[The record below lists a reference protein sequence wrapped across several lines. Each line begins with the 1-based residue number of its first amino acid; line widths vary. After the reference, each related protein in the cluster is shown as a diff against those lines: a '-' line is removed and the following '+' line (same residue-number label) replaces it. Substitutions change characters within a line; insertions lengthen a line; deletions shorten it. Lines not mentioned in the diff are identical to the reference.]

1 MQKPRPPS
9 GIEKYCRD
17 TQTVEQLHRVQQTTN
32 DTSTQMT
39 GIGVYVS
46 NMQDKLLTPQK
57 YTTAD
62 EHLKM
67 ILSRVSFYNLI
78 KFCLIYNNFK
88 GYYFHL

>member
-17 TQTVEQLHRVQQTTN
+17 TQTVEQHHRVQQTTN

-46 NMQDKLLTPQK
+46 NLEDKLLTPQK

-62 EHLKM
+62 EHHSM
-67 ILSRVSFYNLI
+67 ILQRVSLKRLYAKI
-78 KFCLIYNNFK
+78 
-88 GYYFHL
+88 